1 MDCEDESANLSSSN
15 DQNRRSTSESQEP
28 EVARTS
34 LAAKE
39 TLIAPAV
46 DTIASSSQN
55 NVVMEK
61 NSSLT
66 MLQQHKSYNQ
76 KIYCIALTNF
86 YWQQSWALSTSGT
99 WRKLRYF
106 FPFYNVSFCTSK
118 ILLCSFQLLFLKI
131 IK

>member
-61 NSSLT
+61 NSSFNNAAT
-66 MLQQHKSYNQ
+66 AQELQSKDLL
-76 KIYCIALTNF
+76 YCT
-86 YWQQSWALSTSGT
+86 Y
-99 WRKLRYF
+99 
-106 FPFYNVSFCTSK
+106 
-118 ILLCSFQLLFLKI
+118 
-131 IK
+131 

>member
-34 LAAKE
+34 LAKE

-61 NSSLT
+61 KLLLNNAAT
-66 MLQQHKSYNQ
+66 AQELQSKDLL
-76 KIYCIALTNF
+76 YCT
-86 YWQQSWALSTSGT
+86 Y
-99 WRKLRYF
+99 
-106 FPFYNVSFCTSK
+106 
-118 ILLCSFQLLFLKI
+118 
-131 IK
+131 

>member
-61 NSSLT
+61 T
-66 MLQQHKSYNQ
+66 PPLQY
-76 KIYCIALTNF
+76 IT
-86 YWQQSWALSTSGT
+86 
-99 WRKLRYF
+99 KLH
-106 FPFYNVSFCTSK
+106 
-118 ILLCSFQLLFLKI
+118 
-131 IK
+131 

>member
-34 LAAKE
+34 LAKE

-61 NSSLT
+61 NSSVNNAAT
-66 MLQQHKSYNQ
+66 AQELQSKDLL
-76 KIYCIALTNF
+76 YCT
-86 YWQQSWALSTSGT
+86 Y
-99 WRKLRYF
+99 
-106 FPFYNVSFCTSK
+106 
-118 ILLCSFQLLFLKI
+118 
-131 IK
+131 

>member
-34 LAAKE
+34 LAKE

-61 NSSLT
+61 KSSLT

-86 YWQQSWALSTSGT
+86 Y
-99 WRKLRYF
+99 
-106 FPFYNVSFCTSK
+106 
-118 ILLCSFQLLFLKI
+118 
-131 IK
+131 

>member
-61 NSSLT
+61 KNSSLT

-86 YWQQSWALSTSGT
+86 Y
-99 WRKLRYF
+99 
-106 FPFYNVSFCTSK
+106 
-118 ILLCSFQLLFLKI
+118 
-131 IK
+131 

>member
-61 NSSLT
+61 KNSSFNNAAT
-66 MLQQHKSYNQ
+66 AQELQSKDLL
-76 KIYCIALTNF
+76 YCT
-86 YWQQSWALSTSGT
+86 Y
-99 WRKLRYF
+99 
-106 FPFYNVSFCTSK
+106 
-118 ILLCSFQLLFLKI
+118 
-131 IK
+131 

>member
-34 LAAKE
+34 LAKE

-46 DTIASSSQN
+46 DTIASSSSQN

-61 NSSLT
+61 NSSFNNAAT
-66 MLQQHKSYNQ
+66 AQELQSKDLL
-76 KIYCIALTNF
+76 YCT
-86 YWQQSWALSTSGT
+86 Y
-99 WRKLRYF
+99 
-106 FPFYNVSFCTSK
+106 
-118 ILLCSFQLLFLKI
+118 
-131 IK
+131 

>member
-34 LAAKE
+34 LAKE

-46 DTIASSSQN
+46 DTIASSSSQN

-61 NSSLT
+61 KNSSFTIYNKTALE
-66 MLQQHKSYNQ
+66 HKSYNQ
-76 KIYCIALTNF
+76 KIYCIAITDL
-86 YWQQSWALSTSGT
+86 
-99 WRKLRYF
+99 
-106 FPFYNVSFCTSK
+106 
-118 ILLCSFQLLFLKI
+118 
-131 IK
+131 

>member
-61 NSSLT
+61 NPSLT

-86 YWQQSWALSTSGT
+86 Y
-99 WRKLRYF
+99 
-106 FPFYNVSFCTSK
+106 
-118 ILLCSFQLLFLKI
+118 
-131 IK
+131 

>member
-61 NSSLT
+61 KNSSFTIYNKTALE
-66 MLQQHKSYNQ
+66 HKSYNQ

-86 YWQQSWALSTSGT
+86 Y
-99 WRKLRYF
+99 
-106 FPFYNVSFCTSK
+106 
-118 ILLCSFQLLFLKI
+118 
-131 IK
+131 